1 MSSLISVEDLAGL
14 LAADEPVVLLDIR
27 WTLGGPSMRSVY
39 ETGHVPGAVFVDLD
53 TELAAPPGGE
63 HGRHPLPDTADFEAA
78 MRHAGVGQGS
88 RVVCYDASDATAAAR
103 AWWLLRFHG
112 HPSDRVAVLD
122 GGFAAWVEAGNPV
135 DGGAVDALP
144 GDFVAAPGR
153 LALADAEAA
162 ASTAREGVLLDAR
175 TEIRYRGEQEPV
187 DPVAGHVPG
196 AVSAPTTGNVDATG
210 HFLSADELRERF
222 AGIVTGAGPVASY
235 CGSGVHATH
244 QVLALE
250 LAGIEAALY
259 ADSWSGW
266 ITDPTRPVATGAEP
280 G

>member
-1 MSSLISVEDLAGL
+1 MS
-14 LAADEPVVLLDIR
+14 
-27 WTLGGPSMRSVY
+27 RS
-39 ETGHVPGAVFVDLD
+39 TK
-53 TELAAPPGGE
+53 T
-63 HGRHPLPDTADFEAA
+63 
-78 MRHAGVGQGS
+78 
-88 RVVCYDASDATAAAR
+88 
-103 AWWLLRFHG
+103 
-112 HPSDRVAVLD
+112 
-122 GGFAAWVEAGNPV
+122 
-135 DGGAVDALP
+135 
-144 GDFVAAPGR
+144 APGH
-153 LALADAEAA
+153 LPLVDAEAA

-196 AVSAPTTGNVDATG
+196 ALSAPTTGNVDGAG

-222 AGIVTGAGPVASY
+222 AGIVTGSGPVASY